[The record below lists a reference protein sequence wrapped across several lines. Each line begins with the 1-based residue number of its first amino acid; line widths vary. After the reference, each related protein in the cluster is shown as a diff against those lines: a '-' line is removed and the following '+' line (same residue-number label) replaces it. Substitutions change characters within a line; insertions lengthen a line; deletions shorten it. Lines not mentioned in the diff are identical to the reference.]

1 MGRAYKRIEMNILN
15 FLINKKKQD
24 KETLSDEAQ
33 AMFPT
38 EGHTNAA
45 LRMQHMLDQGSLSPD
60 QYRWNEDVLP
70 WEMSRP
76 HFTDMMSTQE
86 GMNPEQVAQMNSD
99 YYLMN
104 NLPSVMNT
112 PKNIDILIRAAEED
126 KFNKY

>member
-1 MGRAYKRIEMNILN
+1 MSILSGLLGTIKKR
-15 FLINKKKQD
+15 
-24 KETLSDEAQ
+24 DEDASFNNAVN

-38 EGHTNAA
+38 QEHVNAA
-45 LRMQHMLDQGSLSPD
+45 IRMQNNLGQGQLGPD

-86 GMNPEQVAQMNSD
+86 GLSPEEVAQIHSD
-99 YYLMN
+99 YYKMN
-104 NLPSVMNT
+104 NLPDIMNT
-112 PKNIDILIRAAEED
+112 PKNIDLLIRASEND